1 MDELFESRRNIEDL
15 MLILQQW
22 MKEHPNDSKQDYAK
36 ELFDKLD
43 VLYMTW

>member
-1 MDELFESRRNIEDL
+1 MDKLFEGRRNIEDL

-22 MKEHPNDSKQDYAK
+22 MQEHPNDSKKKYAK